1 MWQALHSERVLGWE
15 RKVPAGQATQTLSF
29 PWLVQGVCRNFPGGH
44 WVQHRPAEWIQL
56 IPEGQED
63 FTVDLRGR
71 LGGSTRPCWLRS
83 MEQSW
88 QPGGCDPLASSHSAA
103 RSTCGQGE
111 GRLQRA
117 WVQSEH
123 PRAVGLG
130 HCAHQAS
137 SHAQWAPEPQ
147 AKLNLQGVRP
157 TDAGTLQGW
166 QQGRTARGSPVPTA
180 PGLGMPHG
188 SPCAGLS
195 PRSLSNWFPDLSIGH
210 TPCGHMG
217 HPAGLRQTS
226 AARRHSA
233 RRWPSAS
240 PALSPTQCAVQG
252 SGGLTPPSTFLRFY
266 LPHR

>member
-1 MWQALHSERVLGWE
+1 M
-15 RKVPAGQATQTLSF
+15 
-29 PWLVQGVCRNFPGGH
+29 
-44 WVQHRPAEWIQL
+44 
-56 IPEGQED
+56 
-63 FTVDLRGR
+63 DLRGR

-117 WVQSEH
+117 WAQSEH
-123 PRAVGLG
+123 PRAAGLG
-130 HCAHQAS
+130 HCAHRAS

-157 TDAGTLQGW
+157 TDAGALQGW

-252 SGGLTPPSTFLRFY
+252 SGGLTPPLSSVFICLTDKAISSLRGNHAQLTLSPMLSHFMRASQSRSL
-266 LPHR
+266 LPRHPAGCCWVLSGGEL